1 MSVYDTECSYDPDND
16 RRRKGALRKEI
27 RELKAQKEEQ
37 NTILDAIRTGSEA
50 DVDDIIQLIRTNPDE
65 PYESIADSVKKMCL
79 TSPKKSDIPTL
90 ERELA
95 EFGKSTDKAGETRHY
110 GHTSNLTLV
119 GSEEEK
125 PVIAGDQVGSWTT
138 ATTDGEL
145 VKHLLSLYFAWSHP
159 FYMLFPEEVFWYGL
173 NNKKSKYCSPML
185 VNAVLALACNYS
197 DQPGARQDPDDP
209 TTVGNHF
216 FAEAKR
222 LLAEDDRSCLTTV
235 QALGV
240 MSIRQAMNNHDSN
253 GWSFSGRM
261 MAMSVEL
268 GLHMTYNQQ
277 PGGKVTPTEIEVR
290 KITFWG
296 CYVLE
301 TAWAICVGRIS
312 ALPRTA
318 IRLDK
323 PILRENLEIKV
334 WKPYGDPRDKQQTC
348 FLEQQSFTYNLLLQ
362 SSLLSEI
369 VNDTVQMF
377 YAPRDRITSR
387 KLQQHHDRFQQWHKN
402 LPSVL
407 AIKQK
412 EPTLPQVLTLQLSH
426 ISAFQLLNLTNCTAS
441 TITTASTISSGRS
454 YE

>member
-1 MSVYDTECSYDPDND
+1 MSVYDSQCSYDPDND
-16 RRRKGALRKEI
+16 HRRKGTLRKEI
-27 RELKAQKEEQ
+27 RELQARIDEQ
-37 NTILDAIRTGSEA
+37 STILDAIRTGSEA
-50 DVDDIIQLIRTNPDE
+50 DVDDVIQLIRTNPDE
-65 PYESIADSVKKMCL
+65 PYESIAESIKKMSL
-79 TSPKKSDIPTL
+79 TSSKKSDIPTL

-110 GHTSNLTLV
+110 GHTSHLTLI
-119 GSEEEK
+119 GSEEVK
-125 PVIAGDQVGSWTT
+125 PVIASDQIGTWTM

-159 FYMLFPEEVFWYGL
+159 FYTLFPEEVFWYGL
-173 NNKKSKYCSPML
+173 SNKKPKYCSPML
-185 VNAVLALACNYS
+185 VNAMLALACHFS
-197 DQPGARQDPDDP
+197 DRPEARQDPDDP
-209 TTVGNHF
+209 ATAGNHF

-222 LLAEDDRSCLTTV
+222 LLAQDDRSCLTTV

-277 PGGKVTPTEIEVR
+277 PGGNVTPTEIEAR
-290 KITFWG
+290 RITFWG

-318 IRLDK
+318 IRLAK
-323 PILRENLEIKV
+323 PTLRENLEVKL
-334 WKPYGDPRDKQQTC
+334 WKPYGDPRNQQETSY
-348 FLEQQSFTYNLLLQ
+348 LEQPSFAYNLLLQ

-387 KLQQHHDRFQQWHKN
+387 KLQQHHDRFLQWHRN
-402 LPSVL
+402 LPPVL
-407 AIKQK
+407 AIKQDG
-412 EPTLPQVLTLQLSH
+412 PTLPQILTLQ
-426 ISAFQLLNLTNCTAS
+426 
-441 TITTASTISSGRS
+441 
-454 YE
+454 